1 MPDSHGKPSKCHEWA
16 VRRIAEL
23 SELAGLALQTGRHLG
38 PVLLVFILL
47 PVGLIVLAVGL
58 GRAGVLP
65 YWLALLMPIG
75 MAGIAG
81 SLQYPVALVL
91 SGSPLVASF
100 GFAISV
106 NFRLVA
112 SRWSMRRSGSES
124 RS

>member
-1 MPDSHGKPSKCHEWA
+1 MA

-23 SELAGLALQTGRHLG
+23 SELEGLALHTGRHLG

-65 YWLALLMPIG
+65 YWLAFIDAIG

-100 GFAISV
+100 GFASLKLLRTRVGAIGGGPGVTASV
-106 NFRLVA
+106 CGAPQPV
-112 SRWSMRRSGSES
+112 S